1 MREKT
6 TLFEYIQ
13 SIVSQMT
20 MEDANC
26 EILGVGT
33 GYHGDNNFYIVELKS
48 GKKIEIPMYKN

>member
-6 TLFEYIQ
+6 TLLEYIQ
-13 SIVSQMT
+13 SIVGQMT